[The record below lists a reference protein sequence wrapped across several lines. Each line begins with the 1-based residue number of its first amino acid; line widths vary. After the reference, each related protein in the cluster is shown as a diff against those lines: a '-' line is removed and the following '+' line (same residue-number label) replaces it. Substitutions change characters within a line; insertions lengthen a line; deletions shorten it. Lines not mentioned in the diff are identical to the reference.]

1 MNISHATFRPVDRD
15 CHMCVAFLT
24 VTSLRHCFVWR
35 NTCVLPAYVS
45 VWGMVCRVL
54 VVEMFVMVGVLG
66 AATDFFNLDDG
77 VSCTGNA
84 ALTMPAR

>member
-1 MNISHATFRPVDRD
+1 
-15 CHMCVAFLT
+15 
-24 VTSLRHCFVWR
+24 
-35 NTCVLPAYVS
+35 
-45 VWGMVCRVL
+45 MVCRVL